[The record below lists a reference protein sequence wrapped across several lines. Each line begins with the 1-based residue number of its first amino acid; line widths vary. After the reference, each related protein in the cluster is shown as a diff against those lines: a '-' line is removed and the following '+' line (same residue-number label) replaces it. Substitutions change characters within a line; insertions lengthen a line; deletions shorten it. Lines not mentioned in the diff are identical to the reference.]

1 MPVIVDFPPCDTCM
15 NATRNERIVKRTCLN
30 ENNPRFRRLVNVAT
44 CSSCKSGQPVKMTAA
59 GKPMPETDGVPTRPS
74 LVKRILTYTQ
84 AVAEW
89 VAAGR
94 PERSD
99 EEVQRIYKE
108 HCEPCSWRKR
118 RSNVCRGC
126 GCRVAA
132 YGMAVTNKIKMAT
145 EHCPREKW

>member
-1 MPVIVDFPPCDTCM
+1 MFSTPCPTSIPGVKDGRTKRRICLKEGGPYYKQCVTPFECRQCQRQVVRETSQPHGDEVPPAPSL
-15 NATRNERIVKRTCLN
+15 ATRV
-30 ENNPRFRRLVNVAT
+30 
-44 CSSCKSGQPVKMTAA
+44 
-59 GKPMPETDGVPTRPS
+59 
-74 LVKRILTYTQ
+74 LTYTQ

-118 RSNVCRGC
+118 RSNICRGC

-132 YGMAVTNKIKMAT
+132 YGMAVLNKIKMAT

>member
-1 MPVIVDFPPCDTCM
+1 MFNTPCPTSIPGVKDGRTKRRICLKEGGPHYKQCVTPFECRQCQRQASRGTKTHGDEAPPVPSL
-15 NATRNERIVKRTCLN
+15 ATRV
-30 ENNPRFRRLVNVAT
+30 
-44 CSSCKSGQPVKMTAA
+44 
-59 GKPMPETDGVPTRPS
+59 
-74 LVKRILTYTQ
+74 LTYTQ

-89 VAAGR
+89 IAAGR

-118 RSNVCRGC
+118 RSNICRGC

-132 YGMAVTNKIKMAT
+132 YGMAVLNKIKMAT
-145 EHCPREKW
+145 QHCPREKW